1 MNTKKFI
8 FRMSSMCFL
17 CILVFMSCN
26 NEDSEFVDSQ
36 MADLSFKDLLLQTP
50 QKPIT
55 DVQLLSQY
63 EEVMIEVLK
72 MSKEQNFREF
82 VFNRALEQVDG
93 DYDVFIDDITNNQKN
108 NSVFS
113 KSVTKL
119 QSLSSSI
126 KLESNGLRPL
136 VFYPKAE
143 TLEEK
148 VAQKSFNAKS
158 DLQEPVVVFRGP
170 YNDDYSVPSFTLN
183 TNDELVFDRM
193 VTEEDAWQND
203 VYVVGPE
210 EGVPYIV
217 DNCNEQRKNLSP
229 DELLEY
235 GCGGGTGDGTSGTG
249 TTSARTDG
257 RTEYGGYIQ
266 VTDMNAIEHWL
277 KGKFEFRIIVAGLQG
292 SVSTVIRDVSYP
304 KRARKNFKN
313 KKWYNYNTFLFN
325 WNTSNLGQ
333 FNIEKWMELDGGKS
347 VSTTVKIP
355 SQNGGPETSVTVPS
369 DERDDDLGLSLVQFS
384 DPLTTAYG
392 ISFMNF
398 KRK

>member
-1 MNTKKFI
+1 MNSFI
-8 FRMSSMCFL
+8 INVKHLGR
-17 CILVFMSCN
+17 LVLVLLFITSCN

-50 QKPIT
+50 NDPIT
-55 DVQLLSQY
+55 DIQLLSQY

-72 MSKEQNFREF
+72 MSKKQNFREF
-82 VFNRALEQVDG
+82 VFNRALEQIDG
-93 DYDVFIDDITNNQKN
+93 DYDVFIDDIIINQKSSSAFN
-108 NSVFS
+108 

-119 QSLSSSI
+119 ESLSSSI
-126 KLESNGLRPL
+126 ESQSNGLKPL
-136 VFYPKAE
+136 IFYPKAE

-148 VAQKSFNAKS
+148 IAQKSFNAKS
-158 DLQEPVVVFRGP
+158 DLQEPVVVFRAP

-193 VTEEDAWQND
+193 VTENDAWKND
-203 VYVVGPE
+203 VYVVGAE

-217 DNCNEQRKNLSP
+217 DNCNEQRKNSPP

-235 GCGGGTGDGTSGTG
+235 GCGGGGTGGGGTSGT
-249 TTSARTDG
+249 TTARTDG
-257 RTEYGGYIQ
+257 RAEYGGNVQ
-266 VTDMNAIEHWL
+266 VTDMNAIEHWVS
-277 KGKFEFRIIVAGLQG
+277 GKFEFRLIVAGLQG

-313 KKWYNYNTFLFN
+313 KKWYSYGTFLFN

-333 FNIEKWMELDGGKS
+333 LNVEKWMELDGGKS

-369 DERDDDLGLSLVQFS
+369 EQRDDDLGLSLVQFT